1 MNYTLVHGG
10 KFVLKSRPSYIID
23 NSPQTLPQFLSGI
36 VHFFVASNVAKYN
49 AFKSAVSLGNTESV
63 KRKVFRLNRFPT
75 ARALLF
81 KALFRYAGIRV
92 TQLF

>member
-10 KFVLKSRPSYIID
+10 KFVLKKPSVIHYRQLSA
-23 NSPQTLPQFLSGI
+23 NFTQFLSGI

-63 KRKVFRLNRFPT
+63 KRKAFRLNRFPA